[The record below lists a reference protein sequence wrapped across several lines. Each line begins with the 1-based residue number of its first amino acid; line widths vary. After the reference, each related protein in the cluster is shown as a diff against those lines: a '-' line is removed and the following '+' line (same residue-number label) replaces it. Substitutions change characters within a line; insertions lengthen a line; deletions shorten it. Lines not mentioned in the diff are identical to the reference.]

1 MRILVTGG
9 AGYVGSVCAAEL
21 LRRRHWVIAYDD
33 LSTGHRKAVS
43 AGVKFIQGDVG
54 DGDKLQY
61 CLRRFRVEAV
71 MHFAAS
77 ALVEESMRNPQR
89 FYQNNVAATLTLLE
103 AMGRCGVKKLVFSSS
118 AAVYGEPDRVP
129 IPETHPTR
137 PVNAYGETK
146 LAIERALPWYHRA
159 YGLNAVA
166 LRYFNAAGATRTL
179 GEVHDPET
187 HLLPR
192 LFEAALHP
200 DLEFRIFGSDYP
212 TADGSCIRDFV
223 HVLDIARAHV
233 LALRKLPGIGFDVYN
248 IGHGRGYSVLQ
259 VVREVE
265 RAVGRRIRTVFA
277 PRRAGDPAVLLA
289 KATKIRRALGWEP
302 KSSDLPNIV
311 RSGWSWHR
319 RHPHGYS

>member
-21 LRRRHWVIAYDD
+21 LRRRHFVIVYDD
-33 LSTGHRKAVS
+33 LSTGHRKAVGS
-43 AGVKFIQGDVG
+43 GIKFMEGDVG
-54 DGDKLQY
+54 DADKFQY
-61 CLRRFRVEAV
+61 CLRRFRVDAV

-77 ALVEESMRNPQR
+77 AVVEESMQDPQS
-89 FYQNNVAATLTLLE
+89 FYQNNVVATLTLLE

-118 AAVYGEPDRVP
+118 AAVYGEPEQVP
-129 IPETHPTR
+129 IPEDHPAR

-146 LAIERALPWYHRA
+146 LAIERALSWYHRA

-179 GEVHDPET
+179 GEAHDPET

-192 LFEAALHP
+192 LFQAAIHREQ
-200 DLEFRIFGSDYP
+200 EFRIFGSNYP
-212 TADGSCIRDFV
+212 TADGSCVRDYV
-223 HVLDIARAHV
+223 HVLDIARAHA
-233 LALRKLPGIGFDVYN
+233 LALRKLPQIGFDVYN

-265 RAVGRRIRTVFA
+265 RVVGRRVGKVFA

-289 KATKIRRALGWEP
+289 KPSKIRKALGWEP
-302 KSSDLPNIV
+302 KFSGLPNIV